1 MTIFEQLKHFCEV
14 NHLPQT
20 ALTELYNIA
29 KQAYEKGK
37 NKQQ

>member
-1 MTIFEQLKHFCEV
+1 MTIFEQLKQFCER
-14 NHLPQT
+14 NHLPES

-37 NKQQ
+37 KS

>member
-14 NHLPQT
+14 NHLPQS

-29 KQAYEKGK
+29 KQAYIKGK
-37 NKQQ
+37 NSK